1 MKERPIFENKE
12 PNKNLVELNDA
23 DKKIVTKAL
32 KDLIQSAGFLLDMVT
47 KGMLTEEMRE
57 TMTSLIA
64 TNSRDGLR
72 PLGFQDQ
79 ATKDHDN
86 LVRRLRNAN
95 MDNEE
100 LRQQLGQK
108 VSLEDLREKMKT
120 IARAFNEWGDYH
132 GFGYIS
138 DIHFD
143 NYGCLNGNMHLL
155 THISGN
161 RAEDLRK
168 MGFELTDDRDGE
180 AMFATDENF
189 KLLQKMIRDNF
200 GPDASM
206 SYGKIDMHSFCD
218 ERPHMREV
226 EVRLRDLDVMQPWI
240 DEYLERRK
248 LSFDKERNKNKQE
261 KSV

>member
-12 PNKNLVELNDA
+12 PNKELVTLSDE
-23 DKKIVTKAL
+23 DKKVVTKAL
-32 KDLIQSAGFLLDMVT
+32 KDLIQSASFLYEMVSKDT
-47 KGMLTEEMRE
+47 LTEEMRE

-64 TNSRDGLR
+64 TYSRDGLR

-79 ATKDHDN
+79 ATKDHDD

-108 VSLEDLREKMKT
+108 VSLEDLREKM
-120 IARAFNEWGDYH
+120 
-132 GFGYIS
+132 
-138 DIHFD
+138 
-143 NYGCLNGNMHLL
+143 
-155 THISGN
+155 
-161 RAEDLRK
+161 
-168 MGFELTDDRDGE
+168 GFELTDDRDGE
-180 AMFATDENF
+180 AMFATDDNF

-206 SYGKIDMHSFCD
+206 SYGKINMHSFGD
-218 ERPHMREV
+218 ERPHMRDV

-248 LSFDKERNKNKQE
+248 QSFDKERNKNNKE
-261 KSV
+261 D

>member
-12 PNKNLVELNDA
+12 PNKELVTLSDE
-23 DKKIVTKAL
+23 DKKVVTKAL
-32 KDLIQSAGFLLDMVT
+32 KDLIQSASFLYEMVS
-47 KGMLTEEMRE
+47 KGTLTEEMRE

-64 TNSRDGLR
+64 TYSRDGLR

-86 LVRRLRNAN
+86 LVRKLRNAN

-108 VSLEDLREKMKT
+108 VSLEDVREKMKI
-120 IARAFNEWGDYH
+120 IARAFDMWGDYH

-143 NYGCLNGNMHLL
+143 NYGCLHGNMCLS
-155 THISGN
+155 THISCS
-161 RAEDLRK
+161 REEDMRK
-168 MGFELTDDRDGE
+168 LGFELTDDRDGC
-180 AMFATDENF
+180 AMFATDANF
-189 KLLQKMIRDNF
+189 ELLRKLIRDNF

-206 SYGKIDMHSFCD
+206 FRGKIDMHSFSD
-218 ERPHMREV
+218 ERPHMRDV

-248 LSFDKERNKNKQE
+248 QSFDKERNKNNKE
-261 KSV
+261 D

>member
-64 TNSRDGLR
+64 D
-72 PLGFQDQ
+72 D
-79 ATKDHDN
+79 
-86 LVRRLRNAN
+86 LVRKLRNAN

-120 IARAFNEWGDYH
+120 IARAFDEWGDYH

-143 NYGCLNGNMHLL
+143 NYGCLQGNMNLS
-155 THISGN
+155 THILGN
-161 RAEDLRK
+161 RAENLRK

-200 GPDASM
+200 GPDACM

-226 EVRLRDLDVMQPWI
+226 EVRLRDLNVMQPWI

-248 LSFDKERNKNKQE
+248 LSFNKERNKNKQDE
-261 KSV
+261 SV

>member
-1 MKERPIFENKE
+1 MKERPIFESKE
-12 PNKNLVELNDA
+12 PNKNLVELNDD
-23 DKKIVTKAL
+23 DKKVVTKAL
-32 KDLIQSAGFLLDMVT
+32 KDLIQSAGFLLDMVSKDT
-47 KGMLTEEMRE
+47 LTEEMRE

-64 TNSRDGLR
+64 TYSRDGLR
-72 PLGFQDQ
+72 LLGFQDQ
-79 ATKDHDN
+79 TTKDHDN
-86 LVRRLRNAN
+86 LVRKLRNAN

-120 IARAFNEWGDYH
+120 IARAFYEWGDYH
-132 GFGYIS
+132 GFGHFS

-143 NYGCLNGNMHLL
+143 SYGCLHGNMHLL
-155 THISGN
+155 SMHISGD
-161 RAEDLRK
+161 RADDLRK

-206 SYGKIDMHSFCD
+206 SYGKIDMYTFSD

-248 LSFDKERNKNKQE
+248 QSFDKERNKNKQE
-261 KSV
+261 D

>member
-1 MKERPIFENKE
+1 
-12 PNKNLVELNDA
+12 
-23 DKKIVTKAL
+23 
-32 KDLIQSAGFLLDMVT
+32 
-47 KGMLTEEMRE
+47 
-57 TMTSLIA
+57 
-64 TNSRDGLR
+64 
-72 PLGFQDQ
+72 
-79 ATKDHDN
+79 
-86 LVRRLRNAN
+86 
-95 MDNEE
+95 
-100 LRQQLGQK
+100 
-108 VSLEDLREKMKT
+108 MKT
-120 IARAFNEWGDYH
+120 IARAFYEWGDYH

-143 NYGCLNGNMHLL
+143 SYGCLHGNMNLS

-161 RAEDLRK
+161 RVEDLRK

-240 DEYLERRK
+240 DEYLERSK
-248 LSFDKERNKNKQE
+248 QSFDKERNKNKQE
-261 KSV
+261 D

>member
-1 MKERPIFENKE
+1 MKERPIFESKE

-23 DKKIVTKAL
+23 DKKVAVKAL
-32 KDLIQSAGFLLDMVT
+32 KDLIQSAGFLLDMVSKDT
-47 KGMLTEEMRE
+47 LTEEMRE
-57 TMTSLIA
+57 TLTSLIA
-64 TNSRDGLR
+64 TYSRDGLR

-79 ATKDHDN
+79 ATKDHDD
-86 LVRRLRNAN
+86 LVCRLRNAN

-120 IARAFNEWGDYH
+120 IARAFDEWGDYH

-143 NYGCLNGNMHLL
+143 SYGCLHGNMSLSAH
-155 THISGN
+155 HISGD
-161 RAEDLRK
+161 RADDLRK
-168 MGFELTDDRDGE
+168 IGFELTDDRDGE
-180 AMFATDENF
+180 AMFATDDNF
-189 KLLQKMIRDNF
+189 KLLQKMIRENF

-206 SYGKIDMHSFCD
+206 SYGKIDMHSFSD
-218 ERPHMREV
+218 ERPHMRDV

-248 LSFDKERNKNKQE
+248 QSFDKERNKNKQ
-261 KSV
+261 KD

>member
-1 MKERPIFENKE
+1 MKERPIFESKE
-12 PNKNLVELNDA
+12 PNKNLVELNDEG
-23 DKKIVTKAL
+23 KKVVTKAL
-32 KDLIQSAGFLLDMVT
+32 KDLIQSAGFLLDMVSKDT
-47 KGMLTEEMRE
+47 LTEEMRE
-57 TMTSLIA
+57 TLTSLIA
-64 TNSRDGLR
+64 TYSRDGLR

-79 ATKDHDN
+79 ATNHDD

-120 IARAFNEWGDYH
+120 IARAFDEWGDYH

-143 NYGCLNGNMHLL
+143 SYGCLHGNMNLS
-155 THISGN
+155 THISGD

-189 KLLQKMIRDNF
+189 KLLQKMIRENF

-206 SYGKIDMHSFCD
+206 FYGKIDMHSFGD
-218 ERPHMREV
+218 ERPHMIDV

-248 LSFDKERNKNKQE
+248 QSFDKERNKNKQKE
-261 KSV
+261 D

>member
-1 MKERPIFENKE
+1 MKERPIFESKE
-12 PNKNLVELNDA
+12 PNKNLVELNDE
-23 DKKIVTKAL
+23 DKKVVTKAL
-32 KDLIQSAGFLLDMVT
+32 KDLIQSAGFLLDMVSKDT
-47 KGMLTEEMRE
+47 LTEEMRE
-57 TMTSLIA
+57 TLTSLIA
-64 TNSRDGLR
+64 TYSRDGLR

-79 ATKDHDN
+79 ATKDHDD
-86 LVRRLRNAN
+86 LVRKLRNAN

-120 IARAFNEWGDYH
+120 IASAFYEWGDYH
-132 GFGYIS
+132 GFGYIG
-138 DIHFD
+138 DIYFD
-143 NYGCLNGNMHLL
+143 SYGCLHGNMNLS

-168 MGFELTDDRDGE
+168 LGFELTDDRDGE

-189 KLLQKMIRDNF
+189 KLLQKMIHDNF

-206 SYGKIDMHSFCD
+206 FYGKIDMHSFSD
-218 ERPHMREV
+218 ERPHMRDV

-248 LSFDKERNKNKQE
+248 QSFDKERNKSKQE
-261 KSV
+261 D

>member
-1 MKERPIFENKE
+1 MKERPIFESKE
-12 PNKNLVELNDA
+12 PNKNLVELNDD
-23 DKKIVTKAL
+23 DKKVVTKAL
-32 KDLIQSAGFLLDMVT
+32 KDLIQSAGFLLNMVSKDT
-47 KGMLTEEMRE
+47 LTEEMRE

-64 TNSRDGLR
+64 TYSRDGLR

-79 ATKDHDN
+79 ATKDHDD
-86 LVRRLRNAN
+86 LVRKLRNAN

-120 IARAFNEWGDYH
+120 IARAFDKWGDNH

-138 DIHFD
+138 DIYFD
-143 NYGCLNGNMHLL
+143 SYGCLHGNMNLS

-168 MGFELTDDRDGE
+168 MGFELTGDRDGE

-189 KLLQKMIRDNF
+189 KLLQKMIRENF

-206 SYGKIDMHSFCD
+206 RYGKIDMHTFSN
-218 ERPHMREV
+218 ERPHRREV

-248 LSFDKERNKNKQE
+248 QSFDKERNKNKQE
-261 KSV
+261 G

>member
-12 PNKNLVELNDA
+12 PNKELVTLSDE
-23 DKKIVTKAL
+23 DKKVVTKAL
-32 KDLIQSAGFLLDMVT
+32 KDLIQSASFLYEMVSKDT
-47 KGMLTEEMRE
+47 LTEEMRE

-64 TNSRDGLR
+64 TYSRDGLR

-79 ATKDHDN
+79 ATKDHDD

-120 IARAFNEWGDYH
+120 IARAFDEWGDYH
-132 GFGYIS
+132 GFGYIG

-143 NYGCLNGNMHLL
+143 SYGCLHGNMNLS
-155 THISGN
+155 THISGD
-161 RAEDLRK
+161 RADDLRK

-180 AMFATDENF
+180 AMFATDDNF

-206 SYGKIDMHSFCD
+206 SYGKINMHSFGD
-218 ERPHMREV
+218 ERPHMRDV

-248 LSFDKERNKNKQE
+248 QSFDKERNKNNKE
-261 KSV
+261 D

>member
-1 MKERPIFENKE
+1 MKERPIFDSKE
-12 PNKNLVELNDA
+12 PNKNLVELNDE
-23 DKKIVTKAL
+23 DKKVVTKAL
-32 KDLIQSAGFLLDMVT
+32 KDLIQSAGFLLNMVS
-47 KGMLTEEMRE
+47 KDMLTEEMRE

-64 TNSRDGLR
+64 TYSRDGLR

-86 LVRRLRNAN
+86 LVHRLRNAN
-95 MDNEE
+95 MDNAE

-108 VSLEDLREKMKT
+108 VSLEDLREKLKT
-120 IARAFNEWGDYH
+120 IAHAFDEWGDYH

-143 NYGCLNGNMHLL
+143 NYGCLHGNMNLL
-155 THISGN
+155 THISSN
-161 RAEDLRK
+161 RAEDIRK

-189 KLLQKMIRDNF
+189 KLLQKMIHDNF

-206 SYGKIDMHSFCD
+206 FCGKIDMHSFGD
-218 ERPHMREV
+218 ERPHMRDV
-226 EVRLRDLDVMQPWI
+226 EVCLRDLDVMQPWI

-248 LSFDKERNKNKQE
+248 QSFDKERSKYKQE
-261 KSV
+261 D

>member
-12 PNKNLVELNDA
+12 PNKELVTLSDE
-23 DKKIVTKAL
+23 DKKVVTKAL
-32 KDLIQSAGFLLDMVT
+32 KDLIQSASFLYEMVSKDT
-47 KGMLTEEMRE
+47 LTEEMRE

-64 TNSRDGLR
+64 TYSRDGLR

-79 ATKDHDN
+79 ATKDHDD

-120 IARAFNEWGDYH
+120 IARAFDEWGDYH
-132 GFGYIS
+132 GFGYIG

-143 NYGCLNGNMHLL
+143 SYGCLHGNMNLS
-155 THISGN
+155 THISGD
-161 RAEDLRK
+161 RADDLRK
-168 MGFELTDDRDGE
+168 MGFELTKPGD
-180 AMFATDENF
+180 
-189 KLLQKMIRDNF
+189 
-200 GPDASM
+200 
-206 SYGKIDMHSFCD
+206 
-218 ERPHMREV
+218 

-248 LSFDKERNKNKQE
+248 QSFDKERNKNNKE
-261 KSV
+261 D

>member
-1 MKERPIFENKE
+1 MKERPIFESKE
-12 PNKNLVELNDA
+12 PNKELVTLSDE
-23 DKKIVTKAL
+23 DKKVVTKAL
-32 KDLIQSAGFLLDMVT
+32 KDLMQSASFLYEMVSKDT
-47 KGMLTEEMRE
+47 LTEEMRE

-64 TNSRDGLR
+64 TYSRDGLR

-79 ATKDHDN
+79 ATKDHDD

-120 IARAFNEWGDYH
+120 IARAFDEWGDYH
-132 GFGYIS
+132 GFGYIG

-143 NYGCLNGNMHLL
+143 SYGCLHGNMNLS
-155 THISGN
+155 THISGD
-161 RAEDLRK
+161 RADDLRK

-180 AMFATDENF
+180 AMFATDDNF

-206 SYGKIDMHSFCD
+206 SYGKINMHSFGD
-218 ERPHMREV
+218 ERPHMIDV

-248 LSFDKERNKNKQE
+248 QSFDKERNKNNKE
-261 KSV
+261 D

>member
-1 MKERPIFENKE
+1 MKERPIFESKE
-12 PNKNLVELNDA
+12 PNKNPVELNDE
-23 DKKIVTKAL
+23 DKKVVTKAL
-32 KDLIQSAGFLLDMVT
+32 KDLIQSAGFLLDMVSKDT
-47 KGMLTEEMRE
+47 LTEEMRE

-64 TNSRDGLR
+64 TYSRDGLR

-79 ATKDHDN
+79 TTKDHDN
-86 LVRRLRNAN
+86 LVRKLRNAD

-120 IARAFNEWGDYH
+120 IARAFDEWGDYH

-143 NYGCLNGNMHLL
+143 SYGCLHGNMSLL
-155 THISGN
+155 SMHISGD
-161 RAEDLRK
+161 RADDSRR

-180 AMFATDENF
+180 AMFATDDNF

-206 SYGKIDMHSFCD
+206 SYGKIDMHSFSD

-226 EVRLRDLDVMQPWI
+226 EVCLRDLDVMQPWI

-248 LSFDKERNKNKQE
+248 QSFDKERNKNKQE
-261 KSV
+261 D

>member
-1 MKERPIFENKE
+1 MKERPIFESKE
-12 PNKNLVELNDA
+12 PNKNLVELNDD
-23 DKKIVTKAL
+23 DKKVVTKAL
-32 KDLIQSAGFLLDMVT
+32 KDLIQSAGFLLDMVSKDT
-47 KGMLTEEMRE
+47 LTEEMRE
-57 TMTSLIA
+57 TLTSLIA
-64 TNSRDGLR
+64 TYSRDGLR

-79 ATKDHDN
+79 ATKDHDD

-120 IARAFNEWGDYH
+120 IARAFDEWGDYH
-132 GFGYIS
+132 GFGYIG

-143 NYGCLNGNMHLL
+143 SYGCLHGNMNLL
-155 THISGN
+155 SMHISGD
-161 RAEDLRK
+161 RADDLRK

-180 AMFATDENF
+180 AMFATDNNF

-206 SYGKIDMHSFCD
+206 SYGKIDMHSFGD
-218 ERPHMREV
+218 ERPHMRDV

-240 DEYLERRK
+240 DEHLERRK
-248 LSFDKERNKNKQE
+248 QSFDKERNKNKQE
-261 KSV
+261 D

>member
-1 MKERPIFENKE
+1 MKERPIFESKE
-12 PNKNLVELNDA
+12 PNKELVTLSDE
-23 DKKIVTKAL
+23 DKKVVTKAL
-32 KDLIQSAGFLLDMVT
+32 KDLMQSASFLYEMVS
-47 KGMLTEEMRE
+47 KGTLTEEMRE

-64 TNSRDGLR
+64 TYSRDGLR

-79 ATKDHDN
+79 ATKDHDD

-120 IARAFNEWGDYH
+120 IARAFDEWGDYH
-132 GFGYIS
+132 GFGYIG

-143 NYGCLNGNMHLL
+143 SYGCLHGNMNLS
-155 THISGN
+155 THISGD
-161 RAEDLRK
+161 RADDLRK

-180 AMFATDENF
+180 AMFATDDNF

-206 SYGKIDMHSFCD
+206 SYGKINMYSFGD
-218 ERPHMREV
+218 ERPHMRDV

-248 LSFDKERNKNKQE
+248 QSFDKERNKNNKE
-261 KSV
+261 D

>member
-1 MKERPIFENKE
+1 MKERPIFESKE
-12 PNKNLVELNDA
+12 PNKNLVELNDD
-23 DKKIVTKAL
+23 DKKVVIKAL
-32 KDLIQSAGFLLDMVT
+32 KDLIQSAGFLLDMVSKDT
-47 KGMLTEEMRE
+47 LTEEMRE
-57 TMTSLIA
+57 TLTSLIA
-64 TNSRDGLR
+64 TYSRDGLR

-79 ATKDHDN
+79 ATKDHDD

-120 IARAFNEWGDYH
+120 IARAFDEWGDYH
-132 GFGYIS
+132 GFGYIG

-143 NYGCLNGNMHLL
+143 SYGCLHGNMNLS
-155 THISGN
+155 THISGD
-161 RAEDLRK
+161 RADDLRK

-189 KLLQKMIRDNF
+189 KLLRKMIRDNF

-206 SYGKIDMHSFCD
+206 FCGKIDMHSFSD
-218 ERPHMREV
+218 ERPHMRDV

-240 DEYLERRK
+240 DEYLKRRK
-248 LSFDKERNKNKQE
+248 QSFDKERNKNKQE
-261 KSV
+261 D

>member
-1 MKERPIFENKE
+1 MKERPIFESKE
-12 PNKNLVELNDA
+12 PNKNLVELNDEG
-23 DKKIVTKAL
+23 KKVVVKAL
-32 KDLIQSAGFLLDMVT
+32 KDLIQSAGFLLDMVSKDT
-47 KGMLTEEMRE
+47 LTEEMRE
-57 TMTSLIA
+57 TLTSLIA
-64 TNSRDGLR
+64 TYSRDGLR

-79 ATKDHDN
+79 ATKDHDD

-120 IARAFNEWGDYH
+120 IARAFDEWGDNH

-138 DIHFD
+138 DIYFD
-143 NYGCLNGNMHLL
+143 SYGCLHGNMNLS

-168 MGFELTDDRDGE
+168 MGFELTDSRDGE

-206 SYGKIDMHSFCD
+206 SYGKIDMHTFSD

-248 LSFDKERNKNKQE
+248 QSFDKERNKNKQE
-261 KSV
+261 D